1 MFVFPPHQAN
11 TAHKPLLLTE
21 IICASSAE
29 RSLELKVKNSLA
41 SLCRTQPNRAF
52 EGGRADKQRA
62 FGLRPG
68 RRAAQRER

>member
-1 MFVFPPHQAN
+1 MTQLGTMMPQ
-11 TAHKPLLLTE
+11 K
-21 IICASSAE
+21 E
-29 RSLELKVKNSLA
+29 REESIPS
-41 SLCRTQPNRAF
+41 F